1 MGAMTKLGQ
10 DGFSLGLELPL
21 DNDWSSMG
29 RQAHAA
35 SGRVPGEP
43 DLHQHAALAQQSPAW
58 IGAQMDGWLAYPGT
72 PEDHARRA
80 AGVQHIG
87 LQLRQN
93 RRPLAETLQEI
104 AHYVLPVF
112 HGTA

>member
-1 MGAMTKLGQ
+1 MPLQRFRFGGRTGRDDLIAELHAM
-10 DGFSLGLELPL
+10 
-21 DNDWSSMG
+21 
-29 RQAHAA
+29 
-35 SGRVPGEP
+35 
-43 DLHQHAALAQQSPAW
+43 
-58 IGAQMDGWLAYPGT
+58 
-72 PEDHARRA
+72 RA